1 MDLSNKDLLPMYVSN
16 PEQNKETL
24 TSYTSYTLQ
33 GVRVP
38 EPLQRRYRDFASF
51 REKLVER
58 WPGVFIPNIPHKQMV
73 GSNDKEVISM
83 RIEMINRFCQKLSLI
98 GSLFNSEE
106 MDLFL
111 QNTNDVPKT
120 LATLKPQTYE
130 EILRK
135 YSASFLDYDEN
146 FDTQA
151 GKEKQNKFLEALKA
165 LLPKVRTFRDIVK
178 NCRDKFQPLQKNVAL
193 TLNLLELYE
202 RESLTEYTN
211 KDESKLILCNMQNP
225 KMQSDVL
232 QVKENLLNPYEKL
245 YELINGDMLD
255 IEAMIEAL
263 QSLKGL
269 QDTYDKITSNYNATS
284 NQLSEI
290 QAGKSNFK
298 SIFSFKS
305 KEQDISSL
313 TQEKEKLQKDLN
325 NLEQIIKMATHHMDI
340 EMRLFKTANLD
351 GYYEELWRIKKR
363 TNENGTLFGNFCD
376 DILENPAIKG
386 IKI

>member
-1 MDLSNKDLLPMYVSN
+1 
-16 PEQNKETL
+16 
-24 TSYTSYTLQ
+24 
-33 GVRVP
+33 
-38 EPLQRRYRDFASF
+38 
-51 REKLVER
+51 
-58 WPGVFIPNIPHKQMV
+58 
-73 GSNDKEVISM
+73 
-83 RIEMINRFCQKLSLI
+83 
-98 GSLFNSEE
+98 
-106 MDLFL
+106 
-111 QNTNDVPKT
+111 
-120 LATLKPQTYE
+120 
-130 EILRK
+130 
-135 YSASFLDYDEN
+135 
-146 FDTQA
+146 
-151 GKEKQNKFLEALKA
+151 
-165 LLPKVRTFRDIVK
+165 
-178 NCRDKFQPLQKNVAL
+178 
-193 TLNLLELYE
+193 
-202 RESLTEYTN
+202 
-211 KDESKLILCNMQNP
+211 
-225 KMQSDVL
+225 
-232 QVKENLLNPYEKL
+232 
-245 YELINGDMLD
+245 
-255 IEAMIEAL
+255 MIEAL